1 MKKKNCLFL
10 GYDEDKTKLIDFIKD
25 KNIEVRKI
33 YNQELKVKDVI
44 DVDLIISF
52 GYRKII
58 KNNILARIKKP
69 IINLHMSYLP
79 YNRGSHP
86 NFWSFI
92 DKTPKGVTIHEIS
105 NGIDAGD
112 IIFQRQYEFNI
123 SLEKFSTFKKTYIFL
138 FKALENLFIENFEK
152 IINYSYSRKKQGNF
166 YTIHRAIDLPK
177 DLTNW
182 NTNIQVYLKK
192 NNK

>member
-10 GYDEDKTKLIDFIKD
+10 GYDEDKTILIDFIKD

-58 KNNILARIKKP
+58 KNNILAKIKKP

-86 NFWSFI
+86 NFWSFM

-123 SLEKFSTFKKTYIFL
+123 SSEKFSTFKKTYIFL

-152 IINYSYSRKKQGNF
+152 IINYSYSRKKQGNS

-182 NTNIQVYLKK
+182 DTNIQEYLKK

>member
-33 YNQELKVKDVI
+33 YNQELEVKDVI

-86 NFWSFI
+86 NFWSFM
-92 DKTPKGVTIHEIS
+92 DKTQKV
-105 NGIDAGD
+105 
-112 IIFQRQYEFNI
+112 
-123 SLEKFSTFKKTYIFL
+123 
-138 FKALENLFIENFEK
+138 
-152 IINYSYSRKKQGNF
+152 
-166 YTIHRAIDLPK
+166 
-177 DLTNW
+177 
-182 NTNIQVYLKK
+182 
-192 NNK
+192 